1 VTFSEAEYAG
11 KKRKTR
17 RDRFLAQVEAVTPWP
32 LLVSVI
38 EPYYPKAGGRGRPPI
53 GLEKMLRMYIAQQCF
68 GLSDEAT
75 EDALYDSQAIRH
87 FVGMDLS
94 RESAPDATTLL
105 RFRRLLED
113 NKLTATIFE
122 EINRHLA
129 AKGLMMKG
137 GTVVDAT
144 IIAAPPS
151 TKNKSGERDPEMHQT
166 KKGNAWWIG

>member
-1 VTFSEAEYAG
+1 MLGAM
-11 KKRKTR
+11 
-17 RDRFLAQVEAVTPWP
+17 LAQVEAVTPWP
-32 LLVSVI
+32 LRVSVI
-38 EPYYPKAGGRGRPPI
+38 EPHCPKSGGRGRPPI

-75 EDALYDSQAIRH
+75 EDALYDRQAIRH

-94 RESAPDATTLL
+94 SESAPDATTLL

-113 NKLTATIFE
+113 NKLTATTFE

-129 AKGLMMKG
+129 AEGLMMKG

-144 IIAAPPS
+144 IIDRGSALREGQERRARSRDVP
-151 TKNKSGERDPEMHQT
+151 GEERQCLAIRDEGAH
-166 KKGNAWWIG
+166 